1 MQEVAEREGIR
12 GGNAVDDDIM
22 VDNTGVRRV
31 KPGCPD
37 ADNIL
42 EVNVLCKHRA
52 TEVAHVVADVPARSQ
67 YKCSTTQRTFK
78 TRLTGSAT

>member
-1 MQEVAEREGIR
+1 MAEREGIR
-12 GGNAVDDDIM
+12 GSNAIDDDIM
-22 VDNTGVRRV
+22 VDNTGMRRV

-52 TEVAHVVADVPARSQ
+52 TEVAHVVADVPACIQ

-78 TRLTGSAT
+78 TRLT